1 MNKFRQRLFNNQ
13 LTYPKNFSQ
22 KDCLPLVKFKISS
35 NLPFTFA
42 SEF

>member
-1 MNKFRQRLFNNQ
+1 MNKFRQRLFDNQ
-13 LTYPKNFSQ
+13 LTYSKKFSL
-22 KDCLPLVKFKISS
+22 KRLSSPVIFKMSS